1 MSAWLKLH
9 ARPSPCPVGSRTVLP
24 PNVHADQIGSEGS
37 IDRFDALGGVVGD
50 RRVLT
55 PINEKA
61 VALVV
66 DFLELCVVE
75 CNLQQAG
82 KQAF

>member
-1 MSAWLKLH
+1 MRH
-9 ARPSPCPVGSRTVLP
+9 CPSPCPSGLQTGLL
-24 PNVHADQIGSEGS
+24 PNVHTNQICSERS
-37 IDRFDALGGVVGD
+37 VDRFDALGGVVGD
-50 RRVLT
+50 RGVLT

-75 CNLQQAG
+75 RNLQQAG